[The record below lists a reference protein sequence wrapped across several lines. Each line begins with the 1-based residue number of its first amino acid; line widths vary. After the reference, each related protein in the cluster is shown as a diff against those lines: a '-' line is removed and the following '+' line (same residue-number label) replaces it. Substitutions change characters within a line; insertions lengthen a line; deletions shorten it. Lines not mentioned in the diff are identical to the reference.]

1 MCVHLREV
9 RTNYNQVQ
17 VKDEDFVDIEDQRPT
32 NRSSKKRRRATNG
45 DRKVKKIL

>member
-17 VKDEDFVDIEDQRPT
+17 VKDEDFVDMEDQRPA
-32 NRSSKKRRRATNG
+32 NRSSKKA
-45 DRKVKKIL
+45 KKSN